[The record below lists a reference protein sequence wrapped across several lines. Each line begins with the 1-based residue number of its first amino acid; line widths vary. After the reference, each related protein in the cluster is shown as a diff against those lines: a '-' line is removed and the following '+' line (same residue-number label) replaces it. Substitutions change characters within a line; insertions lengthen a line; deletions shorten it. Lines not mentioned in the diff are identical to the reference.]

1 MPKERGSQYSDLE
14 AHLKVL
20 LLSSFFFPC
29 PVYLDYAEAECP
41 FVQHLLLNESLGAT
55 VILKQA
61 ACLSVA
67 GLRAAFS
74 PTSFNR

>member
-20 LLSSFFFPC
+20 LLSNFFFPC
-29 PVYLDYAEAECP
+29 PVYLDHAEAECP
-41 FVQHLLLNESLGAT
+41 FVQHLLLNGSLG